1 MMGATMNADDPLV
14 RVFLSNAKKEVFH
27 SVEHRHQIWRE
38 NPFDVEQVHEHAR
51 AQFQRLL
58 AQATTPPGLESGRIL
73 LLLGESGS
81 GKTHL
86 VRSFRNYVH
95 CNGLGFVGYMQMT
108 TTLSYGRYLV
118 SNLIDS
124 LDQPYYESVGTTS
137 GLLRLSNAVAARCG
151 DPQAVEALAENAELS
166 DEAVADLVDRA
177 ADHFI
182 AQPRY
187 ADLDLDLVRAL
198 LFLQRQTPR
207 LKQRVV
213 KYLRCEELAERDQR
227 LLGGMSPRRGEED
240 GQRLVEQLGRLM
252 GTFNT
257 QSLVLCV
264 DQFEDAYQNDD
275 AAALFRRAITALCS
289 VADRV
294 PSSIIVV
301 SCLEDYYDELRKRL
315 TVSMIDR
322 IERDPPPARLKG
334 GRSAAEAEMIIR
346 QRLGYLY
353 ETSGVKPPEGDVD
366 PIYPI
371 PRELVRRVTGV
382 RVRTVLDEAR
392 QFRDACAEAG
402 RIVELPPLPSPST
415 PSPPPDDGE
424 RRSKALQER
433 IEQDWNDYLAQAI
446 DEPPESD
453 DKLAELFGWAIQ
465 TCADELESRHRFE
478 VRVDG
483 RLIEV
488 GVLVP
493 EADGRHRLREEILV
507 AICNQAPQG
516 NGLRLQIEA
525 ALQRAQHRVLALV
538 RCGEFPRN
546 PRTQVAKA
554 IAEVISKGGR
564 KAVVEDSD
572 WRKIAAFQSFRAAN
586 ERRDHFIPWLMEENH
601 LSRLLPLI
609 HTLDLDG
616 LDRFDQGAPPRPASV
631 APAAPELRR
640 STFDVPPTPAPAS
653 LTPVRDGLRAP
664 GGAAPLSLGYTGELI
679 AQELTLAPE
688 ALTSHA
694 AFLGSTG
701 SGKTTLALHVI
712 EQLLLRGIPAILID
726 RKGDLCAYARE
737 AIWSQRQD
745 DPARE
750 ARRHALRER
759 LDLALFTPGHREGR
773 QLSLSLMPRGLSA
786 LTDLDREQAAGY
798 SAQALGDM
806 LGYKHTRKDKA
817 LRAIL
822 VQAFQLFAAHGNA
835 DRLDLPALIEFIANE
850 DPALVAALGRL
861 DTRHFKVLVDD
872 LSTLKLGA
880 SDLLSGGEPLDPD
893 LLFGLGAHAR
903 KDRTRLSI
911 ISTRF
916 LGDSARVLF
925 WVSQLLLALTRWISR
940 APSPHLTAVVLFDEA
955 DLYLPAQSQPA
966 TKAPMEN
973 LLRRARSGGLGLVL
987 ATQSPGDLDYK
998 CRDNIRSWFVGR
1010 VTQAVA
1016 LEKMKPLLSEA
1027 RVNVGARIPG
1037 QKVGEFHLLQDGRAT
1052 PFRGDRSILQTE
1064 QVPEHEILKLA
1075 AWHRRAPGR

>member
-1 MMGATMNADDPLV
+1 MNADNPWL

-27 SVEHRHQIWRE
+27 SIEHRHQIWRE

-58 AQATTPPGLESGRIL
+58 AQATTPPGLDSGRIL

-137 GLLRLSNAVAARCG
+137 GLLRLSNALAARCG
-151 DPQAVEALAENAELS
+151 DPQSMDALADNAELS
-166 DEAVADLVDRA
+166 DEAVADLVERA
-177 ADHFI
+177 AERFVT
-182 AQPRY
+182 QPRY
-187 ADLDLDLVRAL
+187 SDLDFDLVRAL

-213 KYLRCEELAERDQR
+213 RYLRCEDLADRDQR
-227 LLGGMSPRRGEED
+227 LLGGIKPRLGDED
-240 GQRLVEQLGRLM
+240 GQRLVEQLGRLI
-252 GTFNT
+252 GAFNS

-264 DQFEDAYQNDD
+264 DQFEDAYQNEDT
-275 AAALFRRAITALCS
+275 AAALFRRAVTALCS
-289 VADRV
+289 IADRV

-301 SCLEDYYDELRKRL
+301 SCLEDYYDKLRSGL
-315 TVSMIDR
+315 TLSMIDR
-322 IERDPPPARLKG
+322 IEGDPTPARLKG
-334 GRSAAEAEMIIR
+334 GRSATEVEMIIR

-353 ETSGVKPPEGDVD
+353 ETSGEQPPEGDAD
-366 PIYPI
+366 AIYPV
-371 PRELVRRVTGV
+371 PRELVERVTGL
-382 RVRTVLDEAR
+382 RVRSVLDEVR

-402 RIVELPPLPSPST
+402 ELVALPPLPSSQA

-424 RRSKALQER
+424 RRSKALKDR
-433 IEQDWNDYLAQAI
+433 LEQDWNDYLAQARQ
-446 DEPPESD
+446 EPPESD
-453 DKLAELFGWAIQ
+453 ERLAELVAWAIR

-478 VRVDG
+478 VSVDG
-483 RLIEV
+483 RFIEV

-493 EADGRHRLREEILV
+493 EANGKHRRREEILV
-507 AICNQAPQG
+507 AICNLAPQG

-525 ALQRAQHRVLALV
+525 AQKRAQHRVLALV

-546 PRTQVAKA
+546 PRTQIAKV
-554 IAEVISKGGR
+554 IADVISKGGR
-564 KAVVEDSD
+564 KAVIEDSD
-572 WRKIAAFQSFRAAN
+572 LRKIAAFQSFRAAN
-586 ERRDHFIPWLMEENH
+586 ERRDHFMPWLMEENH
-601 LSRLLPLI
+601 LSRLLPLM

-616 LDRFDQGAPPRPASV
+616 LDRFDQGAPTRPASV
-631 APAAPELRR
+631 APPAHELRP

-653 LTPVRDGLRAP
+653 ISPVREGPRAA
-664 GGAAPLSLGYTGELI
+664 GAAPLSLGSTGELI
-679 AQELTLAPE
+679 AQELTLDPE
-688 ALTSHA
+688 ALTAHA

-712 EQLLLRGIPAILID
+712 EQLLLRGVPAVLID

-737 AIWSQRQD
+737 AIWSQGQEE
-745 DPARE
+745 PARE
-750 ARRHALRER
+750 ARRRALRER
-759 LDLALFTPGHREGR
+759 LDVALFTPGHREGR
-773 QLSLSLMPRGLSA
+773 QLALSLMPRGLSA

-835 DRLDLPALIEFIANE
+835 DRLTLDALIEFIANE
-850 DPALVAALGRL
+850 DPALVTALGRL
-861 DTRHFKVLVDD
+861 DNKHFKVLVDE
-872 LSTLKLGA
+872 LSALKISA
-880 SDLLSGGEPLDPD
+880 SDLLSGAETLDPD
-893 LLFGLGAHAR
+893 MLFGLGAHAR

-916 LGDSARVLF
+916 LGDNARSLF
-925 WVSQLLLALTRWISR
+925 WVSQLLLSLTRWISR
-940 APSPHLTAVVLFDEA
+940 APSPNLTAVVLFDEA

-973 LLRRARSGGLGLVL
+973 LLRRARSGGLGLFL

-1016 LEKMKPLLSEA
+1016 LEKMKPLLSDA

-1037 QKVGEFHLLQDGRAT
+1037 QKTGEFHLLQDGRAT
-1052 PFRGDRSILQTE
+1052 PFRADRSILQTE
-1064 QVPEHEILKLA
+1064 QVPEHEILNLA

>member
-1 MMGATMNADDPLV
+1 MAVEDARLE
-14 RVFLSNAKKEVFH
+14 VFLSNAKREVFH
-27 SVEHRHQIWRE
+27 SVEHRHQVWRE
-38 NPFDVEQVHEHAR
+38 NPFDVDQVHEAAR

-58 AQATTPPGLESGRIL
+58 AQATTPPGLDSGRVL

-95 CNGLGFVGYMQMT
+95 YNGLGFVGYMQMT
-108 TTLSYGRYLV
+108 TGATNYSRYLV

-124 LDQPYYESVGTTS
+124 LDQPYYESLGTTS

-151 DPQAVEALAENAELS
+151 DPAAIEALNEKPDLS
-166 DEAVADLVDRA
+166 PDVVVDLVERA
-177 ADHFI
+177 ADQLI

-187 ADLDLDLVRAL
+187 ADLDIDLVRAI
-198 LFLQRQTPR
+198 LFLQRQDIG

-213 KYLRCEELAERDQR
+213 KYLRCEDLSDRDRR
-227 LLGGMSPRRGEED
+227 LLGGMVPRQSD
-240 GQRLVEQLGRLM
+240 PSIQKLVESLGRLM
-252 GTFNT
+252 WALD
-257 QSLVLCV
+257 SRALVLCV
-264 DQFEDAYQNDD
+264 DQFEDLYQLDD
-275 AAALFRRAITALCS
+275 AEGAFRRVMAALCA
-289 VADRV
+289 VADQV
-294 PSSIIVV
+294 PSSIVV
-301 SCLEDYYDELRKRL
+301 IACLEDYYDVLRRRL
-315 TVSMIDR
+315 TGSIIDR
-322 IERDPPPARLKG
+322 IEHDPVPARLKS
-334 GRSAAEAEMIIR
+334 GRSAAEVEMIIR

-353 ETSGVKPPEGDVD
+353 ETSGVKLPDGDVD

-371 PRELVRRVTGV
+371 PRELVQQVTGL
-382 RVRTVLDEAR
+382 RVRSVLDEVR
-392 QFRDACAEAG
+392 LYRDACAEAG
-402 RIVELPPLPSPST
+402 RLVEIQPLPSAQTPST
-415 PSPPPDDGE
+415 PLDDGE
-424 RRSKALQER
+424 RRSKALRER
-433 IEQDWNDYLAQAI
+433 LEQDWNDYLAQARE
-446 DEPPESD
+446 EPPDTDE
-453 DKLAELFGWAIQ
+453 KLAELLAWAIQ

-478 VRVDG
+478 VSVDG
-483 RLIEV
+483 RFIDV

-493 EADGRHRLREEILV
+493 EANGKHRRREEILV
-507 AICNQAPQG
+507 AICNLAPQG

-525 ALQRAQHRVLALV
+525 ALQRAQSRVLTLV

-546 PRTQVAKA
+546 PRTQVAKI
-554 IAEVISKGGR
+554 IADVISKGGR
-564 KAVVEDSD
+564 KAVIEDSD
-572 WRKIAAFQSFRAAN
+572 LRKIAAFRSFRAAN
-586 ERRDHFIPWLMEENH
+586 ERRDHFMPWLMEENH
-601 LSRLLPLI
+601 LSRLLPLM

-631 APAAPELRR
+631 APPAQELRP

-653 LTPVRDGLRAP
+653 LSPVREGPRT
-664 GGAAPLSLGYTGELI
+664 GGATPLSLGYTGELI
-679 AQELTLAPE
+679 AQELTLDPE
-688 ALTSHA
+688 ALTAHA

-712 EQLLLRGIPAILID
+712 EQLLLRGVPAVLID

-737 AIWSQRQD
+737 AIWSQKQE

-750 ARRHALRER
+750 ARRNALRER

-773 QLSLSLMPRGLSA
+773 QLALSLMPRGLSA

-806 LGYKHTRKDKA
+806 LGYKHTRGKDKA

-835 DRLDLPALIEFIANE
+835 DRLNLDALIEFIANE

-861 DTRHFKVLVDD
+861 DNKHFKVLVDD
-872 LSTLKLGA
+872 LSALKISA
-880 SDLLSGGEPLDPD
+880 SDLLSGGETLDPD
-893 LLFGLGAHAR
+893 VLFGLGAHAR

-916 LGDSARVLF
+916 LGDNARTLF
-925 WVSQLLLALTRWISR
+925 WVSQLLLSLTRWISR
-940 APSPHLTAVVLFDEA
+940 APSPHLTGVVLFDEA

-973 LLRRARSGGLGLVL
+973 LLRRARSGGLGLFL

-1016 LEKMKPLLSEA
+1016 LDKMKPLLSDA

-1037 QKVGEFHLLQDGRAT
+1037 QKPGEFHLLQDGRAT
-1052 PFRGDRSILQTE
+1052 PFRADRSILQTD
-1064 QVPEHEILKLA
+1064 QVPEHEILNLA
-1075 AWHRRAPGR
+1075 ARYRRAPGR